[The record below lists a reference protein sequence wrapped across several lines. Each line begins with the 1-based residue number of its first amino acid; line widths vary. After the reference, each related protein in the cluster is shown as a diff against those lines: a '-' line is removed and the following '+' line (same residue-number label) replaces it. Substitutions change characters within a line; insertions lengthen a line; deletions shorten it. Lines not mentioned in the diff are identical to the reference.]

1 MRLQGSLEIKSINT
15 VGLRVNEGFNNQTLL
30 TDITLDKFAK
40 KTQYYFANED
50 RNVKLPDATTIPTGW
65 NISIFNNKI
74 STGVVFLLDFTGTQ
88 QYKIK
93 PKKSVS
99 IILLENNTQQG
110 VWKVIES
117 GAGGSGVGSRNV
129 VITSHD
135 EPLFTVADGSVT
147 INPFIA
153 TVSNG
158 FEDDGT
164 PIEEI
169 IEFTGTT
176 ALGVPNTFPKTK
188 FVYLTLEGLITKEAT
203 KQAGGNVFPTHPEEG
218 DIFYNKSLRSN
229 FKCENGTFEPYPC
242 VAIGEVTWEN
252 ETKAVAT
259 AYPYNEWWWDYKYG
273 EVRNTVISSYGDII
287 TVSSDKTT
295 AAVGN
300 FVATIADGFDPTGL
314 AIDHYVYLPY
324 TKNVTLNAGGTTY
337 LYVDQYG
344 NIFADNFLQ
353 DGYSSFPESTT
364 GYGDGYIFYSIKD
377 GRNYKLLNGS
387 WKESPCV
394 AIGEVDAA
402 GVAKVYPFNE
412 WWWQYTELTPLVSH
426 IERFV
431 PTAETTQLIL
441 STPCTDKNYLT
452 INIGNTV
459 IQSDLY
465 DLAADGVTVSFINSI
480 AAGER
485 IEAKWYIPLTAVSV
499 ETTGGA
505 NTDLSNLTP
514 IGTQKI
520 LPVGGNIGEV
530 VVRSA
535 DGAVWKPATG
545 MSVGT
550 IFMSE
555 ILPPN
560 NPVGALPLTGYEV
573 TGADT
578 LYPDFW
584 TDWLLGGKLATGTYE
599 EYESALTAN
608 SGTCP
613 FFGVDTENKKFKTPT
628 WADGLFTASAATEP
642 EVNKYYSAGIP
653 NHKHFTTSTGGT
665 SDTDVA
671 ILTAWS
677 NSHNP
682 SYTLQGTA
690 TVANTYKTSLVTD
703 GGDVYGNSETVTPTH
718 IRKRWF
724 VQVANAYA
732 SSYEHV
738 DAELDNKVN
747 KTGDTMSG
755 NLIFPAS
762 STSVQFGVGSGPN
775 GHYYIKQGSV
785 GELVLYYIDE
795 NNVSKG
801 LFLIADETRH
811 PYYYDGTRGYRLLTT
826 ADVNTNIRRLNW
838 AAMISWNANSVAPS
852 HGMAVFGGTGS
863 DQQVYLNFQPAGSS
877 QVYSINCGYNNDAG
891 LSGTFLLNPGD
902 KAWTSNG
909 CSGYFVPFV

>member
-65 NISIFNNKI
+65 NISIFNNKL
-74 STGVVFLLDFTGTQ
+74 STGVVFLLDFTGIQ

-117 GAGGSGVGSRNV
+117 GSGSGVGSRNV
-129 VITSHD
+129 VITSNED
-135 EPLFTVADGSVT
+135 SIFTVNGGSVT
-147 INPFIA
+147 IHPFIA

-158 FEDDGT
+158 FEEDGT
-164 PIEEI
+164 PLEEI

-176 ALGVPNTFPKTK
+176 ALGVPDTFPKTK
-188 FVYLTLEGLITKEAT
+188 FVYLTLEGLITKEAA

-218 DIFYNKSLRSN
+218 DIFYNKPLRSN

-259 AYPYNEWWWDYKYG
+259 VYPYNEWWWDYKYG

-300 FVATIADGFDPTGL
+300 FVATIADGFDPTGV

-324 TKNVTLNAGGTTY
+324 TKNVTLNAGSTTY

-353 DGYSSFPESTT
+353 DGYSAFPESTT

-377 GRNYKLLNGS
+377 GRNYKLLDGS

-394 AIGEVDAA
+394 AIGEVDAN

-431 PTAETTQLIL
+431 PTNEITQIIL

-465 DLAADGVTVSFINSI
+465 DLASDGVTVSFINSI

-485 IEAKWYIPLTAVSV
+485 IEAKWYIPFTAVSV

-505 NTDLSNLTP
+505 NPDLSNLTP

-535 DGAVWKPATG
+535 KGAVWKPATG

-584 TDWLLGGKLATGTYE
+584 KDWLLGGKLATGTYE
-599 EYESALTAN
+599 EYASALNAN

-613 FFGVDTENKKFKTPT
+613 FFGVDAANKKFKTPT
-628 WADGLFTASAATEP
+628 WADGLFTSTAATET
-642 EVNKYYSAGIP
+642 EVNKYYSAGLPNITGTIP
-653 NHKHFTTSTGGT
+653 
-665 SDTDVA
+665 
-671 ILTAWS
+671 TASWAQA
-677 NSHNP
+677 P
-682 SYTLQGTA
+682 SGAFARKNQGEE
-690 TVANTYKTSLVTD
+690 D
-703 GGDVYGNSETVTPTH
+703 GDDSGRNGWIMDFDASRSSSVYGNSDTVTPTH

-738 DAELDNKVN
+738 DAELNNKVN

-755 NLIFPAS
+755 DLKMSGVKAIR
-762 STSVQFGVGSGPN
+762 FGVDGN
-775 GHYYIKQGSV
+775 NYYVQ
-785 GELVLYYIDE
+785 
-795 NNVSKG
+795 NNAAGNFNIYHSTGAGRG
-801 LFLIADETRH
+801 LQLNATDNYA
-811 PYYYDGTRGYRLLTT
+811 PYYKKSDNEFYRLLTT
-826 ADVNTNIRRLNW
+826 ADLNTNIRRLNW

-909 CSGYFVPFV
+909 CAGYFVPFA

>member
-65 NISIFNNKI
+65 NISIFNNKL

-117 GAGGSGVGSRNV
+117 GSGSGVGSRNV
-129 VITSHD
+129 VITST
-135 EPLFTVADGSVT
+135 EESIFTVNGGSVT

-158 FEDDGT
+158 FEEDGT

-176 ALGVPNTFPKTK
+176 ALGVPDTFPKTK
-188 FVYLTLEGLITKEAT
+188 FVYLTLEGLITKEAS

-218 DIFYNKSLRSN
+218 DIFYNKPLRSN

-259 AYPYNEWWWDYKYG
+259 VYPYNEWWWDYKYG

-300 FVATIADGFDPTGL
+300 FVATIADGFDPTGV

-324 TKNVTLNAGGTTY
+324 TKNVALNAGGTTY

-353 DGYSSFPESTT
+353 DGYSAFPESTT

-377 GRNYKLLNGS
+377 GRNYKLLAGS

-394 AIGEVDAA
+394 AIGEVDAN

-431 PTAETTQLIL
+431 PANEITQIIL

-485 IEAKWYIPLTAVSV
+485 IEAKWYIPFTSVSV

-535 DGAVWKPATG
+535 KGAVWKPATG

-584 TDWLLGGKLATGTYE
+584 KDWLLGGKLATGTYE
-599 EYESALTAN
+599 EYASALNAN

-613 FFGVDTENKKFKTPT
+613 FFGVDAANKKFKTPT
-628 WADGLFTASAATEP
+628 WADGLFTSAAATET
-642 EVNKYYSAGIP
+642 EVNKYYSAGLP
-653 NHKHFTTSTGGT
+653 NITGQFSVVNEGYQNAVTGAFAAGGT
-665 SDTDVA
+665 EGNAAYDG
-671 ILTAWS
+671 
-677 NSHNP
+677 NSPRGIINFD
-682 SYTLQGTA
+682 S
-690 TVANTYKTSLVTD
+690 SRSSS
-703 GGDVYGNSETVTPTH
+703 VYGNSDTVTPTH

-747 KTGDTMSG
+747 KAGDTMTGHLKMSDA
-755 NLIFPAS
+755 NELR
-762 STSVQFGVGSGPN
+762 FGTDDSY
-775 GHYYIKQGSV
+775 YYIKKNQNGDFNIMK
-785 GELVLYYIDE
+785 GG
-795 NNVSKG
+795 KG
-801 LFLIADETRH
+801 LFLAAADASPRYT
-811 PYYYDGTRGYRLLTT
+811 DGTHAYRLLTT
-826 ADVNTNIRRLNW
+826 SDIGTTIHKLNW
-838 AAMISWNANSVAPS
+838 SAMISWNANSVAPA

-909 CSGYFVPFV
+909 CSGYFVPFA